1 MSFCPVFRSN
11 AVYVPVFRS
20 KAMGQSIDCP
30 IFQFISGKTGSLAFR
45 RFSRV
50 YSFRIL
56 AVSSHRLLFGSSGL
70 PYCGKLAHPRYVAL
84 LHNRAMIP
92 SFAPKQWDSQST
104 VPLLWSERRDSNPQQ
119 PAWEAGILPLNYFRL
134 ACRYYITVPF
144 ILQ

>member
-1 MSFCPVFRSN
+1 MTASLTLSFFPVRSLFVIFSFLLTITSFRFVRFAHGANLRTLALSLRSN

-70 PYCGKLAHPRYVAL
+70 RTAQTCA
-84 LHNRAMIP
+84 P
-92 SFAPKQWDSQST
+92 SHCRFAPMPCT
-104 VPLLWSERRDSNPQQ
+104 P
-119 PAWEAGILPLNYFRL
+119 RL
-134 ACRYYITVPF
+134 S
-144 ILQ
+144 LQTAENSA